1 VSCRGG
7 SSRAH
12 RALVTRRAR
21 LYSAAAMGIGRSLAF
36 CLLLSSASLGCEP
49 PPAKAPNPTRTLDE
63 RRAIEVIRN
72 AIAAE
77 GARPAAARDEKL
89 TNKDKSI
96 RIDVSVEG
104 KKYGIVYVSDDDKAA
119 LGDAIPAPNAKEE
132 PFKIVRAGEDGSI
145 VIVLL
150 FQVNYRY
157 DDQVGA
163 GHEQT
168 VITAENELTRDARY
182 AVVGAQ
188 TRKWE

>member
-1 VSCRGG
+1 MRIGPLLATGILVS
-7 SSRAH
+7 
-12 RALVTRRAR
+12 
-21 LYSAAAMGIGRSLAF
+21 SAAP
-36 CLLLSSASLGCEP
+36 GCEP

-63 RRAIEVIRN
+63 RRAIEVIRT
-72 AIAAE
+72 AVAAE
-77 GARPAAARDEKL
+77 GARPAAAREEKL
-89 TNKDKSI
+89 TNKEKSI
-96 RIDVSVEG
+96 RIDVSIEG

-119 LGDAIPAPNAKEE
+119 LGDAIPTPNAKEE
-132 PFKIVRAGEDGSI
+132 PFKIVRAGDDGSI

-150 FQVNYRY
+150 YQTNYRY
-157 DDQVGA
+157 DDLVGA